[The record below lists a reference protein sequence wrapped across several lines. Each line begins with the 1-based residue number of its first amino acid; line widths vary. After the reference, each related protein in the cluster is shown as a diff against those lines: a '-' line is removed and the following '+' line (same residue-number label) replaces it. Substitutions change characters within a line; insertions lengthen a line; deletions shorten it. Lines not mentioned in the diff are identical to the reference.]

1 MAFIHAAA
9 HTTTMPLYLFRRHS
23 PPRFTI
29 GQSNFARTI
38 MGMEIQNQSLPQT
51 YSPLSEGD
59 VVFTHEEL
67 ELARQ
72 AEVAG
77 EVSVDAIVVKDG
89 AIIGRGFDAQI
100 SRHDLSAHAQNR
112 GGKGVSARWTG
123 EALSEILSVESL
135 TTSLRNGVPIVDG
148 ISFGIKQGETFAL
161 LGESGCGKSMTALS
175 LLRLLPDGVVN
186 AGGSV
191 RLDGVELFE
200 LRERE
205 MRGVRGGTAAMI
217 FQEPALS
224 LNPVLTVGQQ
234 IAEVLALHQG
244 MRGAEVLQRCVEL
257 LDQVG
262 ISDAARRVTE
272 YPFQLSGGMKQRVMI
287 AMALAGQPK
296 LLIAD
301 EPTTALDVTIQA
313 QVLQLLHDTQDATGM
328 SLLLITHDL
337 GVVAE
342 MAHQVGVMYA
352 GQIVEQASR
361 AQLFAQPLH
370 PYTQKLFAALPDA
383 TRRNQPLTA
392 IPGNVPPLGSITQGC
407 RFAPRCDKAWAL
419 CSEQTPG
426 WTVLEDGRG
435 VRCHLYGRTEE
446 RGLRTDIPYPLFPI
460 PLAGEGN
467 SVLSTQSSVLLQVE
481 NLQVYFPTRKGILQ
495 RVVGQVKAVDGVSL
509 EIPQGRTLALVG
521 ESGCGKTTLGKALLQ
536 LIPPTAGSVQFA
548 GHELTGLAAR
558 ELRNRRS
565 AMQMVF
571 QDPYASLNPKMRVA
585 EILEEGMAALNIG
598 GNSVARQAQLDILLD
613 QVGLARAAKWRY
625 PHEFSGGQRQRI
637 AIARALA
644 VSPQLLICD
653 EPTSALD
660 VSVQAQIL
668 NLLKSLQQGLNL
680 SYLFITHNLA
690 VVEYLAHE
698 VCVMYLGRI
707 VERGKTEE
715 VLRAPKHPYTQAL
728 LSAVPRIDGKGREFI
743 KLKGDLPSP
752 SNPPQGCH
760 FAPRCTHAMAV
771 CRAAYPDATGI
782 SATHVVHCYLYGS
795 DLG

>member
-1 MAFIHAAA
+1 
-9 HTTTMPLYLFRRHS
+9 LLKV
-23 PPRFTI
+23 
-29 GQSNFARTI
+29 GN
-38 MGMEIQNQSLPQT
+38 
-51 YSPLSEGD
+51 
-59 VVFTHEEL
+59 
-67 ELARQ
+67 LATQLR
-72 AEVAG
+72 
-77 EVSVDAIVVKDG
+77 DG
-89 AIIGRGFDAQI
+89 AR
-100 SRHDLSAHAQNR
+100 
-112 GGKGVSARWTG
+112 
-123 EALSEILSVESL
+123 
-135 TTSLRNGVPIVDG
+135 IVDD
-148 ISFGIKQGETFAL
+148 ISFDINAGETFAL

-175 LLRLLPDGVVN
+175 LLRLLPDGVVH
-186 AGGSV
+186 AGGTAQ
-191 RLDGVELFE
+191 LDGVELFG

-205 MRGVRGGTAAMI
+205 MRDVRGGTMAMI
-217 FQEPALS
+217 FQEPSLS
-224 LNPVLTVGQQ
+224 LNPVMTVGQQ
-234 IAEVLALHQG
+234 IAEVLELHQSL
-244 MRGAEVLQRCVEL
+244 RGAAAQRRCVEL

-262 ISDAARRVTE
+262 IHDAARRVTE

-296 LLIAD
+296 LLVAD

-313 QVLQLLHDTQDATGM
+313 QVLELLRDTQAASGM

-383 TRRNQPLTA
+383 NRRGQPLTA

-407 RFAPRCDKAWAL
+407 RFTARCDKAWAL
-419 CSEQTPG
+419 CSEQTPE
-426 WTVLEDGRG
+426 WTELADGRG

-446 RGLRTDIPYPLFPI
+446 RGLRTEIPSPLTPL
-460 PLAGEGN
+460 PLAGEGS
-467 SVLSTQSSVLLQVE
+467 SVLGTQSSALLQVAD
-481 NLQVYFPTRKGILQ
+481 LQVYFPIRKGVLQ

-509 EIPQGRTLALVG
+509 EIPQGHTLALVG

-536 LIPPTAGSVQFA
+536 LITPTAGSVRFA
-548 GHELTGLAAR
+548 GRELVGLNAR
-558 ELRNRRS
+558 ELRTQRA

-571 QDPYASLNPKMRVA
+571 QDPYASLNPKMRIA
-585 EILEEGMAALNIG
+585 EILEEGMAALDTG
-598 GNSVARQAQLDILLD
+598 GNSAAHQAHIDTLLD
-613 QVGLARAAKWRY
+613 QVSLARGTKWRY

-668 NLLKSLQQGLNL
+668 NLLKSLQQELNL

-707 VERGKTEE
+707 VERGSADE
-715 VLRAPKHPYTQAL
+715 VLRSPGHPYTQAL
-728 LSAVPRIDGKGREFI
+728 LSAVPRIDGNGVERI
-743 KLKGDLPSP
+743 RLQGDLPSP
-752 SNPPQGCH
+752 ANPPQGCH
-760 FAPRCTHAMAV
+760 FAPRCSHAGDA
-771 CRAAYPDATGI
+771 CRAGYPPATSL
-782 SATHVVHCYLYGS
+782 SATHIVHCYLHGDGLS
-795 DLG
+795 